1 MYDVDSVRINRQ
13 LDILDTCILVI
24 RSLPHSV
31 DVIND
36 SNQSKVNYF
45 ALERAI
51 HIAVEC
57 IADIG
62 NVLIDGFVMRDPGS
76 YSDIVDILD
85 DEGVL
90 PHDMTEPIQRIVTYR
105 KKLVHMYG
113 EVTTDEL
120 DHVGQ
125 ICREYLPHL
134 RLLIEGYLEKELSQ
148 WKHNL

>member
-1 MYDVDSVRINRQ
+1 MYDVDTVKIKRQ
-13 LDILDTCILVI
+13 LDILDSCILVI
-24 RSLPHSV
+24 RSLPQSI
-31 DVIND
+31 DVNNR
-36 SNQSKVNYF
+36 SNQSEINHF
-45 ALERAI
+45 ALERAV

-105 KKLVHMYG
+105 KKLVHLYG
-113 EVTTDEL
+113 EVTMADL
-120 DHVGQ
+120 DQVGQ
-125 ICREYLPHL
+125 ICREYLPRL
-134 RLLIEGYLEKELSQ
+134 RLIIEEYLEKELSE
-148 WKHNL
+148 WKNNS